1 MVSARELPQC
11 VIFLVNADQ
20 MLGLV
25 TLANKEMD
33 VVKKNCVTEK
43 INLVLS
49 GIFLLGGLLLVPGVS
64 GATRTNALSL
74 PPPQIADGVFV
85 MKALSERKSSRNFA
99 VSPISDEQLSKI
111 LWAANGINRPD
122 SEGHTTP
129 SAMGVQSVHVYV
141 VTDKGI
147 FLYEPQSH
155 SIRLQNKGDYRM
167 TTTKGQSFVG
177 KAPLTLVYVADSV
190 AWGNAHRVLPADQQ
204 TIFDSVAAGAMAQNV
219 GLVAA
224 AEGLGTC
231 IRASIDHEAFAKA
244 AHLLDS
250 ERIII
255 AQTIGVLP

>member
-1 MVSARELPQC
+1 VDWQEKLTQE
-11 VIFLVNADQ
+11 
-20 MLGLV
+20 
-25 TLANKEMD
+25 EMD
-33 VVKKNCVTEK
+33 VVKKNCVTKK

-49 GIFLLGGLLLVPGVS
+49 GIFLFGGLLLVPGVS
-64 GATRTNALSL
+64 GATRTNAVSL
-74 PPPQIADGVFV
+74 PPPQITDSVSV

-111 LWAANGINRPD
+111 LWAANGINRPG

-129 SAMGVQSVHVYV
+129 AAMGVQSVHVYA

-190 AWGNAHRVLPADQQ
+190 AWENARRIPTGDQQ
-204 TIFDSVAAGAMAQNV
+204 MIFDSVAAGAMAQNV

-231 IRASIDHEAFAKA
+231 VRASIDHEAFARA
-244 AHLLDS
+244 AHLLNS
-250 ERIII
+250 ERVII